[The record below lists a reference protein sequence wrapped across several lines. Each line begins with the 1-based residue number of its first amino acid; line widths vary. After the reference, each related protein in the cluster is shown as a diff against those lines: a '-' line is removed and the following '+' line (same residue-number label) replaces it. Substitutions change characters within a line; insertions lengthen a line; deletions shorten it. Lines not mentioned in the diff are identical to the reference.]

1 MKLHP
6 MPMAK
11 IMRNMILDW
20 DEKYFK
26 NESNS
31 YVVVLVVL
39 FELLY
44 FLLELP
50 IFLDFFQ
57 IGEMPEGIDNGSNNS
72 IEEGNKEHK

>member
-1 MKLHP
+1 

-72 IEEGNKEHK
+72 IEEGDKEHK